1 MDNICAVSLMLD
13 ILREYRKLYISDFNP
28 ELNYSILC
36 ILANLELEEEDVVYK
51 TEKDSLRMKRIL
63 DTNASFLEKCRE
75 QKLSEEMCRIWQEAL
90 QELYG
95 VEGSTIL
102 GVKEMLFFEL
112 STNEELLKIHHNS
125 EKQYDK
131 VNYDLLKMKLMSKRR
146 K

>member
-13 ILREYRKLYISDFNP
+13 ILRGYRKSYISDFKS
-28 ELNYSILC
+28 ERNYSILC
-36 ILANLELEEEDVVYK
+36 ILANLELEEEYVVYK
-51 TEKDSLRMKRIL
+51 TEKDSLRMRRIL
-63 DTNASFLEKCRE
+63 DTNDSFLEKCRE
-75 QKLSEEMCRIWQEAL
+75 QKFSEEMCGIWQEAL